1 MINAK
6 ATNAINSNIEAIDK
20 QLYTMG
26 YREDPEEA
34 AELLELLNRCPE
46 SEIQDARLTEL
57 GKNLCCRVFP
67 GIRMYARDVNLP
79 EDAAEKYEEGM
90 ILRSPVPIE
99 ASRLNGGMV
108 TSHRFAILS
117 NHMADMSAAE
127 GGEDPR
133 GLALAQRDSYFQ
145 VLKIHR
151 SGSGETMILLLHL
164 PGDGSWPFFEKVK
177 LTMIDDIVDDSI
189 DRFENWLIEPPVEEL
204 TTEEWFKCCSA
215 PVGIDEN
222 GNIIKP

>member
-20 QLYTMG
+20 QLYTLG

-34 AELLELLNRCPE
+34 KELLSLLKSSLDNDT
-46 SEIQDARLTEL
+46 QNARLTEL

-79 EDAAEKYEEGM
+79 EDIAEKYEEGM

-99 ASRLNGGMV
+99 ASRRNGGMV

-151 SGSGETMILLLHL
+151 SSSGETMILLLHL
-164 PGDGSWPFFEKVK
+164 PSDGSWPFFEKVK
-177 LTMIDDIVDDSI
+177 LTIIDDIVDDSI